1 MNPSPKNLPIAPRR
15 LNWLPRT
22 AKQRGM
28 LPGGLSVLLLGVLV
42 TGGYALIVSGLT
54 LLFQRGFQI
63 DAPWVSG
70 LIFFLLAL
78 AFFPLRERLEAGFR
92 RPNNPQQPMAAE
104 YGLDAEM
111 TALSR
116 SLDNREVLRVLR
128 EQVRAVLQTDHF
140 HVFLYDSF
148 SDAYQATADES
159 GRTTSDLIF
168 LASSPLVS
176 LLATRTAP
184 LRIPAGS
191 PPPAELGS
199 EQLRLGLLNAHLFI
213 PIQGSQRLLGWL
225 ALDELPERAYPDEAL
240 ERVGRLGSQAGLA
253 LERTQMIADMEN
265 RVREMNVLTRIAQGV
280 NVTLNLDDIY
290 ELIYAQITQVIAA
303 DEFRLILQSPQ
314 GDGLV
319 QVFYIHDD
327 ERDSEQ
333 ENVYLPVERSLEV
346 EVVAEGRGML
356 TDDYGRE
363 SRQRGLLPL
372 SEAVFA
378 WMAAPL
384 NAGAEPIGLI
394 TLARTDA
401 AVRFTSEQLRILQAL
416 ADQAAGGIVKARL
429 LAESERRA
437 HQLKTLNE
445 VTRQLTSTL
454 DPDLLLKNILRS
466 AVEILNCEAGSLLML
481 DEQNDEL
488 VFRVVLGPVASELEG
503 QRMPSTKGVV
513 GKSFQTR
520 QPVIVN
526 DVRSSKE
533 WFSKPDKITGFV
545 TRSLL
550 VVPLIVKDTVMGVIE
565 VVNRNDGSNFNPD
578 DQELLSAF
586 ASQAAVAIE
595 NARLYTLTDQA
606 LSAKVEELSVMQRI
620 DRELNTSLDVS
631 RAMTITLDWAMRQ
644 SAAEAGLVG
653 VVLDEGVR
661 LVASQGYGDE
671 LTHFAESAIP
681 GGQIGLQTVI
691 DTRRAVRI
699 YPNPGQP
706 GLLTGVNSQV
716 LIPIQREQTVIGLLL
731 LESRKAE
738 VCSDDALQ
746 FLQRLGDH
754 AAIAIANAQLYNAI
768 EAANVA
774 KSEFVSF
781 VAHEL
786 KNPMTSIK
794 GYTELLAARAVGPV
808 NDAQANFLA
817 VIRSNIDRMNTLVS
831 DLNDL
836 SKIEAGRLRLDFAPI
851 RLAEVVQEVERST
864 RRQIEDKGQ
873 TLALSLP
880 EDLPPLWADRVRL
893 VQVLV
898 NLISN
903 AHKYTESGGKISVG
917 AIRSANEWD
926 DQGPAEMV
934 HIWVQD
940 TGLGIA
946 PEDQPKIF
954 QKFFRSEDP
963 KAREAPG
970 TGLGLNI
977 TRSLVEMQGGQIW
990 FESEYRRGT
999 TFHFTIPVAE
1009 Q

>member
-1 MNPSPKNLPIAPRR
+1 MNQSPKNPLLPFRSY
-15 LNWLPRT
+15 NWLPRSRPNLSGL
-22 AKQRGM
+22 QRGI
-28 LPGGLSVLLLGVLV
+28 LWLLLGVLMV
-42 TGGYALIVSGLT
+42 GGYALIVTGFG
-54 LLFQRGFQI
+54 LLFQRGLRI
-63 DAPWVSG
+63 ETPWLSG
-70 LIFFLLAL
+70 VVFFLLAL
-78 AFFPLRERLEAGFR
+78 AFLPLYQRLAEIIPRMG
-92 RPNNPQQPMAAE
+92 NTPQPTKRVE
-104 YGLDAEM
+104 LDANI

-116 SLDNREVLRVLR
+116 SLDNREVLQVMR
-128 EQVRAVLQTDHF
+128 EQIRAVLQADDF
-140 HVFLYDSF
+140 HIFLYDSL
-148 SDAYQATADES
+148 SDSFQTVADQNGRATSE
-159 GRTTSDLIF
+159 LMF
-168 LASSPLVS
+168 LTNSPLVKT
-176 LLATRTAP
+176 LAARNTP
-184 LRIPAGS
+184 LHLPVEKPLPDEQR
-191 PPPAELGS
+191 S
-199 EQLRLGLLNAHLFI
+199 EHLRLALLNARILI
-213 PIQGSQRLLGWL
+213 PMQGSRQLLGWL
-225 ALDELPERAYPDEAL
+225 ALSEPAEGVFSEETLQQL
-240 ERVGRLGSQAGLA
+240 EYLCSQAGLA
-253 LERTQMIADMEN
+253 LERTQMIGNMQN

-280 NVTLNLDDIY
+280 NITLNPDDIY
-290 ELIYAQITQVIAA
+290 ELIYAQITQLIVA
-303 DEFRLILQSPQ
+303 DEFRLILHSPQ

-319 QVFYIHDD
+319 QVFYIRGD
-327 ERDSEQ
+327 ERVSGQ
-333 ENVYLPVERSLEV
+333 ENVYLPAERSLEMTVV
-346 EVVAEGRGML
+346 EEGRGML

-372 SEAVFA
+372 SEEAFA
-378 WMAAPL
+378 WLAAPL
-384 NAGAEPIGLI
+384 NAGAKPIGLI
-394 TLARTDA
+394 CLAQRDPA
-401 AVRFTSEQLRILQAL
+401 ARFTSEQLRILQAL

-466 AVEILNCEAGSLLML
+466 AVEILNCEAGSLMML
-481 DEQNDEL
+481 DAQSDEL

-503 QRMPSTKGVV
+503 QRMPSSKGVV
-513 GKSFQTR
+513 GKSFQSR

-526 DVRSSKE
+526 DVHSSAD
-533 WFSKPDKITGFV
+533 WFSSPDKITGFV

-550 VVPLIVKDTVMGVIE
+550 VVPLIVKDSLLGVIE
-565 VVNRNDGSNFNPD
+565 VVNRKDGSNFNLD

-606 LSAKVEELSVMQRI
+606 LRAKVEELSVMQRI

-644 SAAEAGLVG
+644 SGAEAGLVG
-653 VVLDEGVR
+653 VVLAEGIR
-661 LVASQGYGDE
+661 LVASQGYDDE
-671 LTHFAESAIP
+671 LTQFEQTTIP
-681 GGQIGLQTVI
+681 AGRIGLQTVI
-691 DTRRAVRI
+691 ETRRVVRF
-699 YPNPGQP
+699 YPNPAQA
-706 GLLTGVNSQV
+706 GLLRGVNSQV
-716 LIPIQREQTVIGLLL
+716 FIPIQREQTVIGLLL
-731 LESRKAE
+731 LESRQVE

-754 AAIAIANAQLYNAI
+754 AAIAIANAQLYSAV

-794 GYTELLAARAVGPV
+794 GYTELLAAKAVGAV

-836 SKIEAGRLRLDFAPI
+836 SKIEAGRMRLDYAPLRLKEI
-851 RLAEVVQEVERST
+851 VEEVERST

-873 TLALSLP
+873 TLTVSLP
-880 EDLPPLWADRVRL
+880 ADLPLLWADRVRL

-898 NLISN
+898 NLVNN
-903 AHKYTESGGKISVG
+903 AHKYTEASGRINVG

-926 DQGPAEMV
+926 EKGPAEVV
-934 HIWVQD
+934 HVWVQD

-963 KAREAPG
+963 RARESPG

-990 FESEYRRGT
+990 FESEFRRGT

>member
-1 MNPSPKNLPIAPRR
+1 MNPSPNNLPLASRR
-15 LNWLPRT
+15 STWLPRI
-22 AKQRGM
+22 AKRR
-28 LPGGLSVLLLGVLV
+28 GGLSLLLLGVLV
-42 TGGYALIVSGLT
+42 VGGYALIVSGLT
-54 LLFQRGFQI
+54 LFFQRGLQI
-63 DAPWVSG
+63 DAPWLSG
-70 LIFFLLAL
+70 AIFFLLAL
-78 AFFPLRERLEAGFR
+78 AFFPLRERIEKSMR
-92 RPNNPQQPMAAE
+92 RLNGAPLLVAE
-104 YGLDAEM
+104 PAGLDAEM
-111 TALSR
+111 SALSR

-128 EQVRAVLQTDHF
+128 EQVGAVLQIDRF
-140 HVFLYDSF
+140 HIFLYDSI
-148 SDAYQATADES
+148 SDAYHAAADES
-159 GRTTSDLIF
+159 GRATSDLIF
-168 LASSPLVS
+168 LASNPLVKLLAARATPVHIPADSPLS
-176 LLATRTAP
+176 AD
-184 LRIPAGS
+184 LR
-191 PPPAELGS
+191 S
-199 EQLRLGLLNAHLFI
+199 EHLRLGLLNARLFI
-213 PIQGSQRLLGWL
+213 PMQGSRRLLGWL
-225 ALDELPERAYPDEAL
+225 ALDESPTGAYPAGAL
-240 ERVGRLGSQAGLA
+240 ERVGHLGSQAGLT

-280 NVTLNLDDIY
+280 NITLNLDDIY

-319 QVFYIHDD
+319 QVFYIHGD
-327 ERDSEQ
+327 ERFGEQ
-333 ENVYLPVERSLEV
+333 ENVYLPVEPSLEL
-346 EVVAEGRGML
+346 EVASEGRGML

-372 SEAVFA
+372 SEDIFA
-378 WMAAPL
+378 WLAAPL
-384 NAGAEPIGLI
+384 NAGAQPIGLI
-394 TLARTDA
+394 SLARKDA
-401 AVRFTSEQLRILQAL
+401 AARFTSEQLRILQAL

-481 DEQNDEL
+481 DEQSDEL

-513 GKSFQTR
+513 GKSFQSR

-526 DVRSSKE
+526 DVHSSKD

-550 VVPLIVKDTVMGVIE
+550 VVPLIVKDSVLGVIE
-565 VVNRNDGSNFNPD
+565 VVNRSDGSNFNLD

-653 VVLDEGVR
+653 VVAEGGVR
-661 LVASQGYGDE
+661 LVASQGYDE
-671 LTHFAESAIP
+671 ELARFAETAIP
-681 GGQIGLQTVI
+681 TRQIGLQTVI
-691 DTRRAVRI
+691 DSKRAVRA
-699 YPNPGQP
+699 YPNPAQP
-706 GLLTGVNSQV
+706 GLLKGVNSQV

-731 LESRKAE
+731 LESCQVE

-754 AAIAIANAQLYNAI
+754 AAIAIANAQLYSAI

-873 TLALSLP
+873 MLALSLP
-880 EDLPPLWADRVRL
+880 DDLPPLWADRGRL

-898 NLISN
+898 NLVSN

-917 AIRSANEWD
+917 GIRSANAWD
-926 DQGPAEMV
+926 DQGPVEVV

-946 PEDQPKIF
+946 PEDQSKIF

-990 FESEYRRGT
+990 FESEFRRGT